1 MNLLAA
7 AREARAAETSP
18 HRPALGA
25 TASLRSRLPTR
36 CSRLNRTTPTPPRSV
51 PSPLHPP
58 KLPRARLSSTVRAC
72 PRAAC
77 PRSADIARAR
87 AAGVSFNLEL
97 SEAERKQRAAV
108 ALPFQRHL
116 A

>member
-1 MNLLAA
+1 
-7 AREARAAETSP
+7 
-18 HRPALGA
+18 
-25 TASLRSRLPTR
+25 
-36 CSRLNRTTPTPPRSV
+36 V
-51 PSPLHPP
+51 
-58 KLPRARLSSTVRAC
+58 
-72 PRAAC
+72 AC
-77 PRSADIARAR
+77 PRSADMARAR